1 MPAATPQPPPPDV
14 ILLNGTSSA
23 GKTTLTRALQR
34 RAGRPLLHASLDT
47 FTDMFLWEA
56 ITDAEERRACHAAGV
71 DHFHRAL
78 ALFATSPFDLVVDHL
93 LLTPAWHEAT
103 YTALAGR
110 RVHFIGVHC
119 PPEILLKREAARP
132 DRRPGL
138 ALGQLERVH
147 AGKSYDFE
155 VDTSLASPEACADQ
169 VLAFIGERD
178 AAP

>member
-1 MPAATPQPPPPDV
+1 MPAATPLPPAPDV

-34 RAGRPLLHASLDT
+34 RAGRPWLHASLDT

-56 ITDAEERRACHAAGV
+56 ITGTEERRACHTAGV

-78 ALFATSPFDLVVDHL
+78 ALFAASPFGIVVDHL

-103 YTALAGR
+103 CAALAGR

-132 DRRPGL
+132 DRHPGL
-138 ALGQLERVH
+138 ALGQVERVH
-147 AGKSYDFE
+147 AGKIYDLE
-155 VDTSLASPEACADQ
+155 VDTSLASPEVCADR
-169 VLAFIGERD
+169 VLAFIGARN